1 MVDIAVSSHDE
12 IKEKVKVGLPIA
24 NELIGVKG
32 DIIGGV
38 DNVEALNYE
47 KKRK

>member
-1 MVDIAVSSHDE
+1 LVDITISYHDG

-24 NELIGVKG
+24 NELIGVRG
-32 DIIGGV
+32 DIIGEV
-38 DNVEALNYE
+38 DNVKALNYE

>member
-1 MVDIAVSSHDE
+1 LVDITISYHDG

-24 NELIGVKG
+24 NEVRG

-38 DNVEALNYE
+38 DNVKDLNYE

>member
-24 NELIGVKG
+24 NELIGVRG
-32 DIIGGV
+32 DIIRGV
-38 DNVEALNYE
+38 DNAKALNYE